1 MSFAPP
7 EKLHQETIKAGQQR
21 AWAAGDFSRFATT
34 IVVVSE
40 SLCEAV
46 DLRAGQRVLDV
57 ATGSGNTAIAA
68 ARRFCEVI
76 GLDYVETL
84 MDRGRERAAAERLQ
98 IEFVHGDAEKLPFPD
113 DSFDVVLS
121 TFGAMFAPDQERTAA
136 EMARVLRPGGKI
148 GMANF
153 TPESLAGGFFRAAAR
168 FALPARGVKPPVLW
182 GTQDRL
188 RDLFGAG
195 LADLRFERRTVTLRF
210 VDLEHFRDFFT
221 TFFGPIRE
229 IYEGLDERR
238 RGLFGDE
245 LMQLVA
251 RNNRATDGTVAA
263 PVEYAEIVI
272 TLRNGDPK

>member
-1 MSFAPP
+1 MTFAPAKRH
-7 EKLHQETIKAGQQR
+7 EAETIKAGQQQ

-68 ARRFCEVI
+68 ARRFCRVT
-76 GLDYVETL
+76 GLDYVDEL
-84 MDRGRERAAAERLQ
+84 MDRGRERAAAERLE
-98 IEFVHGDAEKLPFPD
+98 IEFVHGDAEQLPFED
-113 DSFDVVLS
+113 ASFDVVLS
-121 TFGAMFAPDQERTAA
+121 TFGAMFAPDQQRTAD
-136 EMARVLRPGGKI
+136 EMARVLGPGGTI

-168 FALPARGVKPPVLW
+168 FALPARGVQPPVLW
-182 GTQDRL
+182 GTKERVLQ
-188 RDLFGAG
+188 LFGER
-195 LADLRFERRTVTLRF
+195 LADLRFERRAVTLRF

-238 RGLFGDE
+238 RRMFGDD
-245 LMQLVA
+245 LMELVA

-263 PVEYAEIVI
+263 PVEYAEVVV
-272 TLRNGDPK
+272 TLNGDPR

>member
-1 MSFAPP
+1 MTFAPAKKH
-7 EKLHQETIKAGQQR
+7 EAETIKAGQQQ

-68 ARRFCEVI
+68 ARRFCRVT
-76 GLDYVETL
+76 GLDYVDEL
-84 MDRGRERAAAERLQ
+84 MDRGRERAAAERLE
-98 IEFVHGDAEKLPFPD
+98 IEFVHGDAEQLPFED
-113 DSFDVVLS
+113 ASFDVVLS
-121 TFGAMFAPDQERTAA
+121 TFGAMFAPDQQRTAD
-136 EMARVLRPGGKI
+136 EMARVLGPGGTI

-168 FALPARGVKPPVLW
+168 FALPARGVQPPVLW
-182 GTQDRL
+182 GTKERVLQ
-188 RDLFGAG
+188 LFGER
-195 LADLRFERRTVTLRF
+195 LADLRFERRAVTLRF

-238 RGLFGDE
+238 RRMFGDD
-245 LMQLVA
+245 LMELVA

-263 PVEYAEIVI
+263 PVEYAEVVV
-272 TLRNGDPK
+272 TLNGDPR